1 MNSLGEIDLV
11 IIKYRAIS
19 LNIMEIWKS
28 SSSLLLVLV
37 VELSLSAVEL
47 SLSEIISILKCV
59 NNNYELFYCCSC
71 SRPFCPIAV
80 TQFEFTILRMAWASC
95 GREKLALL
103 QLPVL
108 VKYRI
113 ALVLVPLASDSR
125 ILSLVVVLVVMLVV
139 VFILLVIEGEI
150 DLLLLLLD
158 IDSNHFILS
167 VRWML

>member
-1 MNSLGEIDLV
+1 VSFSVFNCWLLPTI
-11 IIKYRAIS
+11 
-19 LNIMEIWKS
+19 
-28 SSSLLLVLV
+28 LLLT
-37 VELSLSAVEL
+37 VEL

-71 SRPFCPIAV
+71 SRPFTLHCSYFIWTA
-80 TQFEFTILRMAWASC
+80 ILRRDGDCC

-125 ILSLVVVLVVMLVV
+125 ILSYMVEYEDGDSEELRHKSVERYIVTADTH
-139 VFILLVIEGEI
+139 I
-150 DLLLLLLD
+150 DQFQKL
-158 IDSNHFILS
+158 IDRGYKRKLQNKS
-167 VRWML
+167 